1 MLNLEETKQIKLKKK
16 TKKKKEV
23 KEIQRTES
31 PSVKMVIRTPKM
43 REIDV
48 SAKADTVEETKEL
61 MQYMLNKVRQVES
74 WVTVIDKDVKP
85 EFPFVDEE

>member
-1 MLNLEETKQIKLKKK
+1 MLKLQKTKQIKLKKK

-23 KEIQRTES
+23 KEIQRTEL
-31 PSVKMVIRTPKM
+31 PSMKMVIRTPKM

-61 MQYMLNKVRQVES
+61 MQYLLNKVKQIEN
-74 WVTVIDKDVKP
+74 WVTVIDRGVKP
-85 EFPFVDEE
+85 EFPFAEEE